1 LRAPRGGHGKPVVH
15 LLWFPHICC
24 TRTSPGKTVPRPRGR
39 RLGYGRPPLRPA
51 RRRSSLRRR
60 QHRRLIQKDIERE
73 VRRAAIFVARK
84 PPPHQIHAASGP
96 REAHRRG
103 GAPQSPLAHPGDP
116 RPCRLQL
123 DGLAKVRQR
132 LRQRDGCVLRDEP
145 RANVAPLEKMEVRL
159 SHRHLLSAAVQEE
172 KGGVLAHERSPRTDL
187 PEDATRR
194 NAREEAPTQTA
205 DDHSRQGLEVQES
218 RDNPIL
224 RLRS

>member
-1 LRAPRGGHGKPVVH
+1 MFKEFFENPAIRHVLIGSQLAGNLKSTSGETTIRNLMIFDSRFMSAGTISNRNC
-15 LLWFPHICC
+15 LL
-24 TRTSPGKTVPRPRGR
+24 
-39 RLGYGRPPLRPA
+39 L
-51 RRRSSLRRR
+51 
-60 QHRRLIQKDIERE
+60 ERE
-73 VRRAAIFVARK
+73 VRRAAISVARK

-103 GAPQSPLAHPGDP
+103 GATQSPLAHPGDP
-116 RPCRLQL
+116 RPRRLQL

-132 LRQRDGCVLRDEP
+132 LRQRDGCVLRDKP

-194 NAREEAPTQTA
+194 NAREETPTQTA